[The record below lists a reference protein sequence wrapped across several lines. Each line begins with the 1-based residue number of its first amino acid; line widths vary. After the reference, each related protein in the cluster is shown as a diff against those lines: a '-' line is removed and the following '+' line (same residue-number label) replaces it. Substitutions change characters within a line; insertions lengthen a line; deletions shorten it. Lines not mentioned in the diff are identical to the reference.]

1 MGRTSQYALPY
12 TFHLRL
18 LHALANDAVCCDAAR
33 SEVANRLESLEKLQ
47 VHKYHSD
54 AEVRGAPAGGGSG
67 EMHGIWDHRRVV
79 QDACSFWSEVLLSYL
94 VRCGHASAVPQA

>member
-1 MGRTSQYALPY
+1 MGRTSPYTLPY

-54 AEVRGAPAGGGSG
+54 AEVRGAPAGGNLG
-67 EMHGIWDHRRVV
+67 HVRAIWARI
-79 QDACSFWSEVLLSYL
+79 
-94 VRCGHASAVPQA
+94 RCVAI